1 MYAKQE
7 QSTQEYQSIS
17 KNIKLEPFVLEHYFP
32 FAQTSKRSWKTE
44 KRHIERHI
52 LPYFGKAPLE
62 DISAQAL
69 IDWVNQLEQRGLSYS
84 SRFRMFWLFKSVL
97 NYAVRWGKLESDA
110 SFRSARLSARPGRK
124 PEILGDR
131 DILRLIDILSNSRH
145 RAAADAIHLILLTGA
160 GKSEVLYARWEDV
173 NLEKGILAT
182 NKTFTGRTRLIPLN
196 SKALALIH
204 GLPRR
209 EDVPWLFYTRNG
221 TRLTSVT
228 RQWSQ
233 IREKLGRPDL
243 RLQDLRHTFANLLLE
258 SGASKKDL
266 NVILGHYKLDT
277 LNIAHSKALE
287 EKNGAP
293 L

>member
-7 QSTQEYQSIS
+7 QYTKDCQSTS

-32 FAQTSKRSWKTE
+32 FAQASKRSWKTE

-69 IDWVNQLEQRGLSYS
+69 IDWVNQLEQGGLSYS

-233 IREKLGRPDL
+233 IREKLGRPEL
-243 RLQDLRHTFANLLLE
+243 RLQDLRHNFAGILVDQGVN
-258 SGASKKDL
+258 KKEL
-266 NVILGHYKLDT
+266 QNILGHYKSET
-277 LNIAHSKALE
+277 LELVRNNSFENKVRVQ
-287 EKNGAP
+287 
-293 L
+293 